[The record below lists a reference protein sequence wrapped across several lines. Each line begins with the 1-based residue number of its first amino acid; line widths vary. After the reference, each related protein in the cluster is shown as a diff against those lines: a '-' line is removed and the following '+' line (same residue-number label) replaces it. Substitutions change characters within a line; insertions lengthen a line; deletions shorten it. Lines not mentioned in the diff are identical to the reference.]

1 VLPSAEKPAL
11 PPSAS
16 CEDIKAY
23 ETDGK
28 GGPTLPG
35 IRLDWESPLRSS
47 TWNNAAITLLVNG
60 FRSEIKKEKDVEY
73 DHQTM
78 SLDVLK
84 KLCAT
89 KLGRTQKA
97 VRREAT
103 LQMLDKQTRATTEC
117 GLQDVASRTQKAN
130 RQNTR
135 RRSVSFRACHLDR
148 LDFLIG
154 FPDIQSANARRP
166 RKLH

>member
-1 VLPSAEKPAL
+1 M

-23 ETDGK
+23 EVDGT

-47 TWNNAAITLLVNG
+47 TWNDAAITLLANG
-60 FRSEIKKEKDVEY
+60 FRSEIKKDKNVEY

-78 SLDVLK
+78 NLNALK

-97 VRREAT
+97 VRREAA

-130 RQNTR
+130 RRSTR
-135 RRSVSFRACHLDR
+135 RRSVSFRACRLDR

-154 FPDIQSANARRP
+154 FPDIQSANACCP
-166 RKLH
+166 RKFH